1 MCNIIRCIYI
11 YIWKI
16 GNCTVF
22 ERGGTSRPY
31 TIYTCIYIYIYN
43 IRICIYTYTQYSIN
57 LLVANDKINRE
68 SITQNVYI

>member
-31 TIYTCIYIYIYN
+31 TILLYIHVYIYIYN
-43 IRICIYTYTQYSIN
+43 IRICIYTYIHIYIYTYVKYTHSV
-57 LLVANDKINRE
+57 LLILC
-68 SITQNVYI
+68 